1 MAPKIP
7 KASLARG
14 LAPDEWLQ
22 PLFSQSIAAY
32 FDAQPILD
40 PAQSKTPPEIHQ
52 YHLGQ
57 ALFMDTKFEAQR
69 FRRDMAMMARHDDT
83 DHLSLQYFVRGRN
96 QVVNGDA
103 EYVEQPGNIFAV
115 NLAYKIEAQSEDSE
129 VLLLILPRELV
140 RREIPQLTDALGGIF
155 THGSA
160 SAQVF
165 CHHMMALKH
174 SLSRAT
180 TAETAAITQGSLGLL
195 SALVQGGDITAS
207 AAQQATLRTMCSF
220 IDRHLR
226 SPELSVESLC
236 RQFRCSRATLYRLF
250 KPLGGVR
257 EHIQRRR
264 LMACFKA
271 IATQGHRRIFDIALE
286 HGFVSP
292 SHFSN
297 MFRDYF
303 GMTPREARD
312 AGNQPSQMVTRI
324 ELVQMSAKGLG
335 GSSAKEDAELMW
347 QWGYTLAQTGNLT
360 TE

>member
-1 MAPKIP
+1 MTNKIP
-7 KASLARG
+7 KASVAPG

-32 FDAQPILD
+32 VDARPVQD
-40 PAQSKTPPEIHQ
+40 PAQAKTLPEIHQ

-57 ALFMDTKFEAQR
+57 ALFMDSKFEAQR
-69 FRRDMAMMARHDDT
+69 FRRDMAMMARNDDT

-96 QVVNGDA
+96 RVINGNT
-103 EYVEQPGNIFAV
+103 EYIEQPGNIFAV
-115 NLAYKIEAQSEDSE
+115 NLAYQVEAQSEESE
-129 VLLLILPRELV
+129 VLLLVLPRELV
-140 RREIPQLTDALGGIF
+140 RREIPQLTDAMGGIF
-155 THGSA
+155 MPHSA
-160 SAQVF
+160 SAQIF

-180 TAETAAITQGSLGLL
+180 SEEIAAIIQGTLGLL
-195 SALVQGGDITAS
+195 GALVQGGDITAS

-220 IDRHLR
+220 IDKHLR
-226 SPELSVESLC
+226 DPQLSVETLC

-271 IATQGHRRIFDIALE
+271 ISIQGHRRIFDIALE
-286 HGFVSP
+286 YGFVSP

-297 MFRDYF
+297 LFRDYF
-303 GMTPREARD
+303 GLTPREARE
-312 AGNQPSQMVTRI
+312 AGNQPPQMVTRV
-324 ELVQMSAKGLG
+324 ELVEAPVGKTAL
-335 GSSAKEDAELMW
+335 ENAELMW
-347 QWGYTLAQTGNLT
+347 QWGRTLAKTGGLLPD
-360 TE
+360 EI